1 MSHVLSSI
9 KSRKD
14 FLKISTKGISS
25 PQVGLI
31 LQTIANDDGN
41 NNIRVGITATK
52 KIGNAV
58 IRNKCKRKLRVVAND
73 ILLEYAKENNDYVLI
88 ARTST
93 YNREI
98 QLLKNDLVEALKNVK
113 CYKKLYLNKKEI

>member
-9 KSRKD
+9 KNRKD

-73 ILLEYAKENNDYVLI
+73 ILLEYAKENSDYVLV
-88 ARTST
+88 ARDST
-93 YNREI
+93 YDREI
-98 QLLKNDLVEALKNVK
+98 RLLKNDLIKALKNVK
-113 CYKKLYLNKKEI
+113 CYKK

>member
-25 PQVGLI
+25 PQVGLV

-73 ILLEYAKENNDYVLI
+73 ILLDYAKENNDYVLV
-88 ARTST
+88 ARAST
-93 YNREI
+93 YDREI
-98 QLLKNDLVEALKNVK
+98 QLLKNDLIKALKNVK
-113 CYKKLYLNKKEI
+113 CYKIYLNKKEI

>member
-25 PQVGLI
+25 PQDGLV
-31 LQTIANDDGN
+31 LQTIANNDEN

-73 ILLEYAKENNDYVLI
+73 ILLEYAKENNDYVLV
-88 ARTST
+88 ARAST
-93 YNREI
+93 YDREI
-98 QLLKNDLVEALKNVK
+98 QLLKNDLIKALKNVK
-113 CYKKLYLNKKEI
+113 CYKIYLNKKEI

>member
-25 PQVGLI
+25 PQVGLV

-73 ILLEYAKENNDYVLI
+73 ILLDYAKENNDYVLI

-93 YNREI
+93 YDREI

-113 CYKKLYLNKKEI
+113 CYKK